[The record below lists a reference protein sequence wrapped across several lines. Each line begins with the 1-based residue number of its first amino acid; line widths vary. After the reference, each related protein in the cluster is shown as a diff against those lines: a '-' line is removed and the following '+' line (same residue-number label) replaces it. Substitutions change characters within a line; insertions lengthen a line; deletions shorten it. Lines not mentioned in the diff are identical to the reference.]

1 MAIVLPAQKNL
12 ILEKEQIIMRI
23 VTLLRSLVSYNC
35 VSLTL
40 LILVAASSVFSQA
53 PTAPKSVVFG
63 EKDREFALKY
73 LNDTKADYIKQ
84 LTGLSDAQLNFRSGE
99 GRWTIAEIGEHIIVV
114 EQALFG
120 MVTAPTAAKTFKCEE
135 VPRIVDTMLILSI
148 TNRGQKFTA
157 PEQVRPNGR
166 WKTKEDLIA
175 NFEKTR
181 NATIDYIKNNKAD
194 LRSTFVQSPMGTIDS
209 FQGILFLTGHADRH
223 LAQLKEVRADAK
235 YPAK

>member
-1 MAIVLPAQKNL
+1 
-12 ILEKEQIIMRI
+12 MRKI
-23 VTLLRSLVSYNC
+23 ALLKFFVPNRFFFL
-35 VSLTL
+35 LTL
-40 LILVAASSVFSQA
+40 LILGSASVFSQA
-53 PTAPKSVVFG
+53 PTAAKSVVFG

-73 LNDTKADYIKQ
+73 LKDTKADYIKQ

-120 MVTAPTAAKTFKCEE
+120 MFTAPTAAKTFKCEE
-135 VPRIVDTMLILSI
+135 VPRFADTALILAI

-166 WKTKEDLIA
+166 WKTKDDLIA

-181 NATIDYIKNNKAD
+181 ATTFEYVKNNKAD
-194 LRSTFVQSPMGTIDS
+194 LRSTFVQSPMGTVDS
-209 FQGILFLTGHADRH
+209 FQGILFLTGHGDRH
-223 LAQLKEVRADAK
+223 LAQLKEVKADAK
-235 YPAK
+235 YPKN

>member
-1 MAIVLPAQKNL
+1 MIKNILKSAATIVIV
-12 ILEKEQIIMRI
+12 ILS
-23 VTLLRSLVSYNC
+23 SLV
-35 VSLTL
+35 
-40 LILVAASSVFSQA
+40 AEAQA
-53 PTAPKSVVFG
+53 PAAKAPVVFT

-73 LNDTKADYIKQ
+73 LNETKDDYIKQ
-84 LTGLSDAQLNFRSGE
+84 LTGLSDTQLNFRAAE

-120 MVTAPTAAKTFKCEE
+120 MMTAPNAARTLKCED
-135 VPRIVDTMLILSI
+135 VPRFADTALILAI

-181 NATIDYIKNNKAD
+181 AATIDHVKSTKAD
-194 LRSTFVQSPMGTIDS
+194 LRATFVQSPMGMIDS
-209 FQGILFLTGHADRH
+209 LQGMLFISGHADRH
-223 LAQLKEVRADAK
+223 LAQLKEVKADAK

>member
-1 MAIVLPAQKNL
+1 MKQIFSL
-12 ILEKEQIIMRI
+12 IL
-23 VTLLRSLVSYNC
+23 
-35 VSLTL
+35 
-40 LILVAASSVFSQA
+40 ILFSA
-53 PTAPKSVVFG
+53 SVVFAQG
-63 EKDREFALKY
+63 PPAKVVFTEKDREFALKY
-73 LNDTKADYIKQ
+73 LNETKDDYIRQ
-84 LTGLSDAQLNFRSGE
+84 LTGISDAQLNFRAAE
-99 GRWTIAEIGEHIIVV
+99 GRWTIGEIAEHITVV

-120 MVTAPTAAKTFKCEE
+120 MMTAPNAARTLKCEDI
-135 VPRIVDTMLILSI
+135 PRFADTALILAI

-181 NATIDYIKNNKAD
+181 AITIEYIKSSKTD

-209 FQGILFLTGHADRH
+209 VQGILFISGHADRH
-223 LAQLKEVRADAK
+223 LAQLREVKSDPK